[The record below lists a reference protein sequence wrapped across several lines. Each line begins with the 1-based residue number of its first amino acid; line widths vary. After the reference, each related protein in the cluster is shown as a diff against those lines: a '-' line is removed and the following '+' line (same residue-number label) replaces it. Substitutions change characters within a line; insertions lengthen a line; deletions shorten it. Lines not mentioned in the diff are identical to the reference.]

1 MSRGYK
7 LTILAIVA
15 MAVIVVLAI
24 TNQEL
29 FSSPG
34 EERSNAVDIAV
45 NDEVTEVEER
55 AELEFD
61 PDADPY
67 QSYLE
72 ARQAEKPIVLEF
84 YARW

>member
-1 MSRGYK
+1 MSRRNK

-15 MAVIVVLAI
+15 MAVIVVLVI

-29 FSSPG
+29 FTSPA
-34 EERSNAVDIAV
+34 EERNNAVDIAV
-45 NDEVTEVEER
+45 NDEATETEER
-55 AELEFD
+55 TELEFL
-61 PDADPY
+61 PAADPY